1 MILFPGSFIQAEA
14 TMGTRNWAATR
25 RSVSAGLFAFS
36 LLLTALIFLR
46 VVMFAGTTT
55 EARLLARRITP
66 QIQPTV
72 SQIPEKAVDPR
83 SLVAGLKKRNLFTPR
98 PSREH
103 PVKDVSGIL
112 GNEVFIGGRWYRCHD
127 KIGEATIVY
136 IGPTEVRIEWDGNEK
151 TFAPIQGGRPASA
164 KGPEPAALPEKKEKP
179 RSAPV
184 VIIGQPPVPP
194 WWSKIP
200 FQDLSTQEQEKLQKL
215 RDRWFDMSEQ
225 EQQDAMNALQKRFGG

>member
-14 TMGTRNWAATR
+14 TMGTRNSAATE
-25 RSVSAGLFAFS
+25 RSVSTGLFAFS
-36 LLLTALIFLR
+36 LLLIALIFLR
-46 VVMFAGTTT
+46 VVMFIGTTT
-55 EARLLARRITP
+55 EMRLLARRITP
-66 QIQPTV
+66 QVQPTA
-72 SQIPEKAVDPR
+72 SQTQEKAVDFR
-83 SLVAGLKKRNLFTPR
+83 ALIAGLKKNLFTPS

-136 IGPTEVRIEWDGNEK
+136 IGPTEVRIERDGKEK
-151 TFAPIQGGRPASA
+151 TFAPIQGGSPASA
-164 KGPEPAALPEKKEKP
+164 KGPEPAVLSEKKEKP

-184 VIIGQPPVPP
+184 VIISQPPVPP
-194 WWSKIP
+194 WWTRIP
-200 FQDLSTQEQEKLQKL
+200 FRDLSSQEQEELRKL
-215 RDRWFDMSEQ
+215 RERWFDMSEQ

>member
-1 MILFPGSFIQAEA
+1 MRI
-14 TMGTRNWAATR
+14 RNSAATR
-25 RSVSAGLFAFS
+25 RSISTWLFALS
-36 LLLTALIFLR
+36 LLLAALIFLR
-46 VVMFAGTTT
+46 IVMFVGTTT
-55 EARLLARRITP
+55 EMRLLTRRITAP
-66 QIQPTV
+66 IQPTA
-72 SQIPEKAVDPR
+72 SPIQEKVVDSR
-83 SLVAGLKKRNLFTPR
+83 ALVAGLKKKNLFTPP

-179 RSAPV
+179 RYAPV

-194 WWSKIP
+194 WWSRIP
-200 FQDLSTQEQEKLQKL
+200 FQDLSSQEQEKLQKL
-215 RDRWFDMSEQ
+215 RDRWFDMSER

>member
-1 MILFPGSFIQAEA
+1 MILFPGSFIPAEA
-14 TMGTRNWAATR
+14 TMGIRDSVATR
-25 RSVSAGLFAFS
+25 RSVSTWLFAFS

-46 VVMFAGTTT
+46 VVTFVGTTT
-55 EARLLARRITP
+55 EMRLLTRRITAS
-66 QIQPTV
+66 IQPTA
-72 SQIPEKAVDPR
+72 SPIQEKAVDSR
-83 SLVAGLKKRNLFTPR
+83 ALVAGPKKRNLFTPP

-103 PVKDVSGIL
+103 PVKDVAGIL

-151 TFAPIQGGRPASA
+151 TFAPIQGGSPASG
-164 KGPEPAALPEKKEKP
+164 KRPEPAVLPEKKEKP

-194 WWSKIP
+194 WWTRIP
-200 FQDLSTQEQEKLQKL
+200 FQNLSSQEQEKLQKL

-225 EQQDAMNALQKRFGG
+225 EQQDAMNALQKRFAG

>member
-14 TMGTRNWAATR
+14 TMGIRNSVATR
-25 RSVSAGLFAFS
+25 GSVSAWLFAFS
-36 LLLTALIFLR
+36 FLLTALIFLR
-46 VVMFAGTTT
+46 VGMFVGTTT
-55 EARLLARRITP
+55 EMRLLARRITP
-66 QIQPTV
+66 QVQPTA
-72 SQIPEKAVDPR
+72 SQIQEKAVDSR
-83 SLVAGLKKRNLFTPR
+83 AFVAGLKKENLFTPP

-112 GNEVFIGGRWYRCHD
+112 GNEVFIGGRWYRCYD

-136 IGPTEVRIEWDGNEK
+136 IGPTEVRIEWDGKEK

-164 KGPEPAALPEKKEKP
+164 KGPEPAVLPEKKEKP

-184 VIIGQPPVPP
+184 VIIGQAPVPP
-194 WWSKIP
+194 WWTRIP
-200 FQDLSTQEQEKLQKL
+200 FQDLSSQEQEKLQKL

>member
-1 MILFPGSFIQAEA
+1 MRI
-14 TMGTRNWAATR
+14 RNSAATR
-25 RSVSAGLFAFS
+25 RSISTWLFALS
-36 LLLTALIFLR
+36 LLLAALIFLR
-46 VVMFAGTTT
+46 IVMFVGTTT
-55 EARLLARRITP
+55 EMRLLTRRITAP
-66 QIQPTV
+66 IQPTA
-72 SQIPEKAVDPR
+72 SPIQEKVVDSR
-83 SLVAGLKKRNLFTPR
+83 ALVAGLKKKNLFTPP

-103 PVKDVSGIL
+103 PVKDVAGIL